1 MAVIKEE
8 LEVNNKVINLLA
20 DNLSIDTDKILDFD
34 LFLYPVEKGAIIGV
48 NEEFISSPKLDDLA
62 MVHAGLKAIINTKA
76 KKVLIYCFVLIMKKL
91 EVQARREQ
99 IPR

>member
-1 MAVIKEE
+1 
-8 LEVNNKVINLLA
+8 
-20 DNLSIDTDKILDFD
+20 
-34 LFLYPVEKGAIIGV
+34 
-48 NEEFISSPKLDDLA
+48 